1 MSLYTQPKYAETEQ
15 SLLSMSN
22 REALLWNQG
31 KQAEVLEMWTAHPD
45 PLTLRSAWSLSGTRW
60 AAGRH
65 RDTGKLPLSQVL
77 SVGMLPRLRA

>member
-22 REALLWNQG
+22 PEALLWNQG
-31 KQAEVLEMWTAHPD
+31 KQAEVWKCGRPT
-45 PLTLRSAWSLSGTRW
+45 LTHSPLRSAWSLRGAHW